1 MKSLAE
7 SLFDKNLVKSDI
19 KIKDFYDVNYTYID
33 KYIDFYNEWAA
44 AYFNADKLKKDT
56 KQSTIVDA
64 LKEIILNLP
73 ALQETSKEFAD
84 RIQKLVNNSKI
95 VIQQSEVAFGIKMLE
110 KNGDFADGIN
120 AFLGVEMAFG
130 EPASF
135 ASFDKKAIKL
145 LSELG
150 VQTVEL

>member
-1 MKSLAE
+1 MNIIVDTNLLVRFFIQDDEIQFHKVSE
-7 SLFDKNLVKSDI
+7 LFDKSEKIIIPTNTLCELVWVLS
-19 KIKDFYDVNYTYID
+19 YSYRLN
-33 KYIDFYNEWAA
+33 
-44 AYFNADKLKKDT
+44 
-56 KQSTIVDA
+56 KQAII
-64 LKEIILNLP
+64 EIIN
-73 ALQETSKEFAD
+73 ALLDTD
-84 RIQKLVNNSKI
+84 NV

-130 EPASF
+130 EPAAF